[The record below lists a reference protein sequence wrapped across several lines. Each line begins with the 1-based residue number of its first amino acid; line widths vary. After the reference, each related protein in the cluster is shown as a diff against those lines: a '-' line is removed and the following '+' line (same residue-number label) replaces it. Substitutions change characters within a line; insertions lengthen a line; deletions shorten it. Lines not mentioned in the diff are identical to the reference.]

1 MPEWLIGALC
11 SAPIWIVAGM
21 FLFSLFTV
29 SSWADKQTVWPKEG
43 KNNDNDER

>member
-11 SAPIWIVAGM
+11 SAPVWIVAAL

-29 SSWADKQTVWPKEG
+29 NSWTDEQPVWPEED
-43 KNNDNDER
+43 KNNDSDER